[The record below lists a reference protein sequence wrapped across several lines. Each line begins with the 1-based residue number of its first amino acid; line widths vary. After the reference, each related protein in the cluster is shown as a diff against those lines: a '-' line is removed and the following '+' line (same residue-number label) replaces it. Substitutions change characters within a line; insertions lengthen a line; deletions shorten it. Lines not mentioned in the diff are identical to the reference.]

1 MAISPDIKKAMEGS
15 SFIRKM
21 FEEGM
26 ALKAKYGEDKV
37 FDFSIGNP
45 DLEPPEE
52 VLAAI
57 KEEALNA
64 PKGSHGYMSN
74 AGYQETRQAIADKV
88 SKEQELSGSDSVPFT
103 NVIMAVGAAGA
114 LNATFKAILSAG
126 DEVIVPAP
134 FFVEYRSY
142 CANHGGKLV
151 PVPAAEDFSLDIA
164 AINAKL
170 SSKTA
175 AVLINSPNNPT
186 GKVYSRD
193 DIKALAAV
201 LTEHGKSCGRTPYL
215 IADEPYRNI
224 VYNGVEVAPV
234 FQYYDSAIVVSSF
247 AKDLS
252 LPGERLGYI
261 AISPRCPDAAE
272 VAAAVTYTTR
282 TLGYVNAPAFFQRV
296 IAKCWNAKADYSLY
310 AIRRDILTGILDE
323 AGISYASPD
332 GAFYLFCK
340 VPEGKK
346 AGKEISE
353 GNTLDGAFCDHLKK
367 FNILGVPGSGFGREG
382 WIRLAYCVSQ
392 KSIEGSRAAFV
403 QAREEW

>member
-45 DLEPPEE
+45 DLEPPAE
-52 VLAAI
+52 VMQAI
-57 KEEALNA
+57 RDEANN
-64 PKGSHGYMSN
+64 PEKGCHGYMSN

-88 SKEQELSGSDSVPFT
+88 SGEQGLSGNDAIPFT
-103 NVIMAVGAAGA
+103 NVTMAVGAAGA
-114 LNATFKAILSAG
+114 LNALFKAILSPG

-164 AINAKL
+164 AIREKL

-175 AVLINSPNNPT
+175 AVLINSPNNPS
-186 GKVYSRD
+186 GKVYSRK
-193 DIKALAAV
+193 DIAELAAA
-201 LTEHGKSCGRTPYL
+201 LNEHAAASGRKPYL

-234 FQYYDSAIVVSSF
+234 FQYYDSAVVVSSF

-261 AISPRCPDAAE
+261 VINSKCPDAAE
-272 VAAAVTYTTR
+272 LSAAVTYTTR

-340 VPEGKK
+340 VPEGLQ
-346 AGKEISE
+346 AGKTIPE
-353 GNTLDGAFCDHLKK
+353 GKTLDGAFCDHLKK
-367 FNILGVPGSGFGREG
+367 YNILGVPGSGFGREG

-403 QAREEW
+403 QARKEW